1 MLLIQ
6 GKGWLSLP
14 LIAFAHALLLI
25 PTLIP
30 RCGWCGEVISSLND
44 TGIQAEKAVWLTIDD
59 GPHPEDTP
67 RLLELLEAYGAQA
80 TFFFIGKRARQHP
93 ELVQEVLRRGHDVGN
108 HTLTHPQYAFWAY
121 PPAKLA
127 AEIRACQQTLQ
138 QAAGDLDFTPRWFRA
153 PAGLKNP
160 FVHSL
165 LEKEGLRLA
174 CWNARGL
181 DGVLTDPEK
190 IMARLAPEIQG
201 NAIILLHEARQEITG
216 ERLAPKILQQVLE
229 ILHQKGLSTVIP

>member
-1 MLLIQ
+1 L
-6 GKGWLSLP
+6 
-14 LIAFAHALLLI
+14 FLI

-30 RCGWCGEVISSLND
+30 RCSCCGEVVSSLKD
-44 TGIQAEKAVWLTIDD
+44 TGIQADKAVWLTIDD

-67 RLLELLEAYGAQA
+67 RLLDLLEAHGARA
-80 TFFFIGKRARQHP
+80 TFFFIGARARQYPH
-93 ELVQEVLRRGHDVGN
+93 LVQDVLRRGHDVAN
-108 HTLTHPQYAFWAY
+108 HTLTHPQYSFWAY

-127 AEIRACQQTLQ
+127 AEIKECQQTLK
-138 QAAGDLDFTPRWFRA
+138 QAAGEMDFTPRWFRA

-165 LEKEGLRLA
+165 LEKNGLRLA

-190 IMARLAPEIQG
+190 IMARLAPEIQEH
-201 NAIILLHEARQEITG
+201 AIILLHEARQDITG